1 MPLTYPA
8 SARTP
13 KTIELTVNSKPVTA
27 HVEPRL
33 QLAEFLREHLSL
45 TGTHLGCEHGVCGAC
60 TIEIDGAPARS
71 CIVYAAACNGAD
83 VRTIEGYDDDPR
95 EVHTIPEVRRF
106 YAAFH
111 EAWPYWLYFCNLDT
125 ESLQM
130 MVMCCLPTLE
140 VVKVEGRS
148 KVAVL
153 YDRVELLKFISGN
166 CLNSCRQKALSN

>member
-1 MPLTYPA
+1 MMNTL
-8 SARTP
+8 
-13 KTIELTVNSKPVTA
+13 V
-27 HVEPRL
+27 
-33 QLAEFLREHLSL
+33 F
-45 TGTHLGCEHGVCGAC
+45 G
-60 TIEIDGAPARS
+60 
-71 CIVYAAACNGAD
+71 
-83 VRTIEGYDDDPR
+83 IEGYDDDPR

-148 KVAVL
+148 KVAVI

-166 CLNSCRQKALSN
+166 FAPMNLMCDRGQMFERLIYDRTKAVFKYFELPFDAPPPPG